1 MAVVEVGI
9 EQLQAALA
17 LGAKLIDVREPP
29 EYASAHV
36 VGAVL
41 IPLNS
46 VPDRIDDFRGA
57 TPTYLIC
64 RSGIRS
70 LNACEYLAENG
81 IEAINV
87 AGGMLDWIDHDQPVV
102 RGSSV

>member
-17 LGAKLIDVREPP
+17 RGVKLIDVREPH
-29 EYASAHV
+29 EYEAAHV
-36 VGAVL
+36 AGAVL

-57 TPTYLIC
+57 EPTYLIC

-70 LNACEYLAENG
+70 LRACEYLAQNG

-87 AGGMLDWIDHDQPVV
+87 AGGMLDWVDLGLPVQ
-102 RGSSV
+102 